1 MKNQFNSF
9 RNRKVK
15 VPERGEESKGSPGR
29 GSSPSDALAPE
40 QSASPLGRVAE
51 VPAHRAQLDESS
63 DHEAVGTCKSL
74 ML

>member
-9 RNRKVK
+9 RNRKAK

-29 GSSPSDALAPE
+29 GSPPGDALVPE
-40 QSASPLGRVAE
+40 KSASPLGRVAE
-51 VPAHRAQLDESS
+51 VPAHRAQLDDDSEH
-63 DHEAVGTCKSL
+63 DAVGTCKSP

>member
-29 GSSPSDALAPE
+29 GSPPGDALVPE
-40 QSASPLGRVAE
+40 KSASPMGRVAE
-51 VPAHRAQLDESS
+51 VAAYRAQLDESS
-63 DHEAVGTCKSL
+63 EQEAVGTCKSL